1 MIGGLPQPGPVL
13 TLPSLPRKARN
24 RLSGSSRGTVIGAC
38 GFAAACLLGLQ
49 ACALAPSSERAT
61 GNDVTALAEQLVGEY
76 SNHAQVWEA
85 ERSDAPVPGRY
96 QVSIVPAGHGD
107 GRMLRFRQSR
117 LGDGASPHREAR
129 FHLESGPDGSVIQ
142 RVERRA
148 EDGWQALPGCT
159 VYWRRTESSF
169 EGETRGNEC
178 RFRDPRSGEVV
189 TRHRRWSASGDELTW
204 EERRVTSRGEET
216 VTLRFAAVDWY
227 SGWAGVRGR
236 DDDGRGEGEWQIERR
251 LRLHDGGGS
260 RDLPAVG
267 GTAHRIRLE
276 RLRWPKSGIRMLR
289 LSVIEAA
296 SGDLVAYAWA
306 PPDASYIGIHLGWLQ
321 VGLEV
326 ADAAASDLTP
336 GQR

>member
-1 MIGGLPQPGPVL
+1 MPKRNS
-13 TLPSLPRKARN
+13 PS
-24 RLSGSSRGTVIGAC
+24 GTTTAL
-38 GFAAACLLGLQ
+38 AACLLGLQ
-49 ACALAPSSERAT
+49 ACALAPSSERAA
-61 GNDVTALAEQLVGEY
+61 GNAVDVLAKRLVGEY

-85 ERSDAPVPGRY
+85 ERSDASVPGRY
-96 QVSIVPAGHGD
+96 KVSIVPAAAGEAH

-117 LGDGASPHREAR
+117 LGGGASPQRDAR
-129 FHLESGPDGSVIQ
+129 FLLEPGPDGGVIQ

-148 EDGWQALPGCT
+148 GDGWQPLPGCT
-159 VYWRRTESSF
+159 VYWRRAESGF

-189 TRHRRWSASGDELTW
+189 TRHRRWSARGDELVW
-204 EERRVTSRGEET
+204 QERRVTSRGEET
-216 VTLRFAAVDWY
+216 ETLRFVAVGWY

-236 DDDGRGEGEWQIERR
+236 NDDGRGKGEWRIERR
-251 LRLHDGGGS
+251 LRLHDGGGT
-260 RDLPAVG
+260 RKLPAVS

-306 PPDASYIGIHLGWLQ
+306 PPDAAYIGIHLGWIQ

-326 ADAAASDLTP
+326 ANAAPPDAMA

>member
-1 MIGGLPQPGPVL
+1 MMQ
-13 TLPSLPRKARN
+13 KQN
-24 RLSGSSRGTVIGAC
+24 SSRGMMTAL
-38 GFAAACLLGLQ
+38 AAACLLGLQ
-49 ACALAPSSERAT
+49 ACALAPSPERAG
-61 GNDVTALAEQLVGEY
+61 GNDVTALAERLTGEY

-85 ERSDAPVPGRY
+85 ERGDAPVPGRY
-96 QVSIVPAGHGD
+96 QVSITPGSAGDAD
-107 GRMLRFRQSR
+107 GRVLRFRQYR
-117 LGDGASPHREAR
+117 LGDRASPHREAR
-129 FHLESGPDGSVIQ
+129 FLLESGPDVGVIQ

-148 EDGWQALPGCT
+148 ENGWQALPGCT
-159 VYWRRTESSF
+159 VYWRRAETGF

-189 TRHRRWSASGDELTW
+189 TRHRRWSAGGDELTW
-204 EERRVTSRGEET
+204 EERRVTSRGEESEI
-216 VTLRFAAVDWY
+216 LRFVAVGWY

-251 LRLHDGGGS
+251 LRLHDGGGA
-260 RDLPAVG
+260 RELPVVNGA
-267 GTAHRIRLE
+267 AHRIRLE

-306 PPDASYIGIHLGWLQ
+306 PPDARYIGIHLGWLQ

-326 ADAAASDLTP
+326 ANAAPSDAAP